1 MERFV
6 GLIGIVVIFLIVFGM
21 SNNRKAINYKTV
33 DNWIYINKFCLLYL
47 YLKFL

>member
-21 SNNRKAINYKTV
+21 SNKPKGYKLQNSC
-33 DNWIYINKFCLLYL
+33 NWIYITNSACCIYI
-47 YLKFL
+47 